1 MANPFA
7 GTVHQNLEVDEADND
22 SAFEDDDAQSTT
34 TSLSESIYN
43 YRLEHGRTYHAYND
57 GKYIFPNDDRERD
70 RLDLQHHLF
79 NLCFKDKLFF
89 APIQNPR
96 HTLDIGTGTGIW
108 AMDFADEYPDCQVV
122 GTDLSPIQPN
132 FVPPNLSF
140 VIDDAEDHWLWE
152 QKFDFIHFRLMGGSF
167 KDWRTVMQSA
177 YDCLAPGGYI
187 EIQDYELPPKS
198 LDGSVKET
206 ALERWGELLI
216 EAAKVASRPIGCC
229 ESFKEWLENVGFV
242 DIQQQVFVWPTNPW
256 PKGDDEKT
264 LGKWNLLNVTDGL
277 EGFSLALLTRFLKWE
292 KPEVDVLCAQVRA
305 DLRDRSIHGFFD
317 IPVIYGRK
325 PLQPSNPFG

>member
-1 MANPFA
+1 
-7 GTVHQNLEVDEADND
+7 
-22 SAFEDDDAQSTT
+22 
-34 TSLSESIYN
+34 
-43 YRLEHGRTYHAYND
+43 
-57 GKYIFPNDDRERD
+57 
-70 RLDLQHHLF
+70 
-79 NLCFKDKLFF
+79 
-89 APIQNPR
+89 
-96 HTLDIGTGTGIW
+96 
-108 AMDFADEYPDCQVV
+108 
-122 GTDLSPIQPN
+122 
-132 FVPPNLSF
+132 
-140 VIDDAEDHWLWE
+140 
-152 QKFDFIHFRLMGGSF
+152 MGGSF

-264 LGKWNLLNVTDGL
+264 LGKWNPIL
-277 EGFSLALLTRFLKWE
+277 EVGEAGGRCALRTSTRGSQG
-292 KPEVDVLCAQVRA
+292 P
-305 DLRDRSIHGFFD
+305 FD
-317 IPVIYGRK
+317 SR
-325 PLQPSNPFG
+325 LF